1 MSKSIIKEKLKN
13 SIIAVLRCKDINLA
27 KSMAK
32 TMINAGVN
40 VIEVTFTIDNAPALI
55 KELKNQCPNAVIG
68 AGTVLDKQHAELAL
82 NNGADFIVCPCII
95 EEVGEFC
102 REKDI
107 FCSMAGTTSTEV
119 YKAYKSGSDIVKLF
133 PGEFLSPSIIKSLK
147 APFPFID
154 FMPTGGITD
163 ENVKEWFNNGAFAV
177 GAGGYLTKGVT
188 EENLDL
194 LEERCKK
201 LIHAAKEV

>member
-1 MSKSIIKEKLKN
+1 MSKNSIKEKLKN
-13 SIIAVLRCKDINLA
+13 SIIAVLRCKDVNLA

-40 VIEVTFTIDNAPALI
+40 AIEVTFTIDNAAELI
-55 KELKNQCPNAVIG
+55 KELKSQCPNAIIG
-68 AGTVLDKQHAELAL
+68 AGTVLDKHQAELAI

-95 EEVGEFC
+95 EEVGQLCKE
-102 REKDI
+102 RDV
-107 FCSMAGTTSTEV
+107 FCSMAGTTATEV
-119 YKAYKSGSDIVKLF
+119 YKAYCAGSDVVKLF
-133 PGEFLSPSIIKSLK
+133 PGEFLRPSIIKSLK

-154 FMPTGGITD
+154 FMPTGGITH
-163 ENVKEWFNNGAFAV
+163 ENVKEWFNTGAIAV
-177 GAGGYLTKGVT
+177 GAGGYLTKGIS

-201 LIHAAKEV
+201 LIQAAEAV